1 MAIIDK
7 NHNKWFIVDRNDE
20 INIGLKLPL
29 VLDNGEFA
37 STKTTLEAVKQN
49 VLNLCSTE
57 VGERVMQ
64 PNLGITLKRFLFEPY
79 SEDLVAQIQHTIM
92 GSIKYWLPFVKLN
105 KVDVRMSANEAGDF
119 KNTMEIDIHFNLK
132 KDPST
137 HESVQ
142 IKVGE

>member
-7 NHNKWFIVDRNDE
+7 NHNKWYIADRNE
-20 INIGLKLPL
+20 QVNIGLKLPL
-29 VLDNGEFA
+29 ILDNGEFA

-57 VGERVMQ
+57 TGERVMQ
-64 PNLGITLKRFLFEPY
+64 PNLGITLKRYLFEPY
-79 SEDLVAQIQHTIM
+79 SDDLVVQIQNTVM

-105 KVDVRMSANEAGDF
+105 RVDVKMSANETGDF